1 MIEEN
6 EVIIK
11 LVECSDSDVEY
22 GALIMPE
29 NLIDAVQ
36 QEIYA
41 IKERWYEEGFDGW
54 CTEELIEEVQK
65 KYPEVKQVPYLLGNY
80 IEI

>member
-1 MIEEN
+1 MKEN
-6 EVIIK
+6 EVIVK

-29 NLIDAVQ
+29 NLIDIVQ

-41 IKERWYEEGFDGW
+41 IKERWYEEGFDEW

-65 KYPEVKQVPYLLGNY
+65 KYPEVKQAPYLISNY